1 MSKNIFSFLLAL
13 AFGSQGMAQKEAK
26 QQAFQPLFDGKTTA
40 GWHGYNRQ
48 GIGSAWQVVDGTLH
62 FNSALANKGDR
73 KMGGDIVTDEV
84 FNNFHL
90 KLEWKVAEGGN
101 SGIMFN
107 VKEDPAYKYA
117 WYTGPEMQVLDN
129 AKHPDARIPKH
140 RAGDLYDLIS
150 CSVETVKPAGEWNK
164 VEIIF
169 TGNQLQFFL
178 NGEKVVSAS
187 YGDDAWRALVAGSK
201 FKSMPTF
208 GTFSSGRICLQDH
221 GDDVWYRNI
230 EIRKL

>member
-1 MSKNIFSFLLAL
+1 MIKKIFSFMF
-13 AFGSQGMAQKEAK
+13 AFAMGSHGMTQKGAPN
-26 QQAFQPLFDGKTTA
+26 QTFQPLFDGKTTA

-48 GIGSAWQVVDGTLH
+48 DIGSAWQVVDGTLH
-62 FNSALANKGDR
+62 FNSAVAAQGDNK
-73 KMGGDIVTDEV
+73 KGGDIVTDEV
-84 FNNFHL
+84 FGNFHL
-90 KLEWKVAEGGN
+90 KLEWKVAVGGN

-107 VKEDPAYKYA
+107 VQEDPAYKFA

-129 AKHPDARIPKH
+129 ARHPDARIPKH

-150 CSVETVKPAGEWNK
+150 SSKETVKPAGEWNK

-178 NGEKVVSAS
+178 NGERVVNTS

-201 FKSMPTF
+201 FKSMPAF
-208 GTFSSGRICLQDH
+208 GTFSNGRICLQDH

-230 EIRKL
+230 EISRL